1 MIANDYQRDVAAV
14 TLRRLEAEIDK
25 QQAAGVPHDVVATM
39 AVRIAK
45 VRREIAEYDD
55 ARSAGTPEA

>member
-1 MIANDYQRDVAAV
+1 MISNAYQRDVAAV
-14 TLRRLEAEIDK
+14 TLRRLEAEIAK

-45 VRREIAEYDD
+45 VRREIAEYDE
-55 ARSAGTPEA
+55 GNTEPH